1 LVEDDH
7 GKKERTKLRL
17 ASTGKIFIV
26 AVVHTA
32 FESDWL
38 NLMIMEKEGTKLRL
52 APNFSPIF
60 STCYEL

>member
-38 NLMIMEKEGTKLRL
+38 NLMIMEKRGDETQ
-52 APNFSPIF
+52 I
-60 STCYEL
+60 STQFQSYFFNLL